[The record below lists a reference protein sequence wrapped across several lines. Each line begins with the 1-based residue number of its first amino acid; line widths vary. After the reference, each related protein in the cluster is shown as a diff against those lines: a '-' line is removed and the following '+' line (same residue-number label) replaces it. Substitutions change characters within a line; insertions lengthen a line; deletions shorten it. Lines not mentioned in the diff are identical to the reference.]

1 MMSVSKLLSRIVAAE
16 DILNADENAAT
27 SDDDL
32 GWSIHDHT
40 YGITSDP
47 MTQFTVILAAMIHDV
62 DHSGVSNNQL
72 IKEGNKLANL
82 FHNKSVA
89 EQNSTVLAWDILMDP
104 RFQDFRRTIY
114 ATPYELDR
122 FRQLMTNTVLATDI
136 MDKELQSLRRNRWDA
151 AFNIDPAISE
161 EGTKDMVNRKATIVI
176 EHLIQA
182 SDVATLAHLLQM
194 ERTLVS

>member
-1 MMSVSKLLSRIVAAE
+1 MVQQMSVSKLLSRIVAAE
-16 DILNADENAAT
+16 DVLDEDENAAAE
-27 SDDDL
+27 DDL

-47 MTQFTVILAAMIHDV
+47 MTQFTVILAAMVHDV

-104 RFQDFRRTIY
+104 RFQAFRHTIY
-114 ATPYELDR
+114 TAPYELDR
-122 FRQLMTNTVLATDI
+122 Y
-136 MDKELQSLRRNRWDA
+136 
-151 AFNIDPAISE
+151 
-161 EGTKDMVNRKATIVI
+161 
-176 EHLIQA
+176 
-182 SDVATLAHLLQM
+182 
-194 ERTLVS
+194 